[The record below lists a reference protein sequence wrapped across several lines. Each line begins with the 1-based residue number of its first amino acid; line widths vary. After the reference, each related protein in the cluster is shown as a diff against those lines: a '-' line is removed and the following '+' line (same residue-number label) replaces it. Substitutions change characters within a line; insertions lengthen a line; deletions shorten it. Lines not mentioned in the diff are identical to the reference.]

1 MGMMDKFLG
10 AMRLNVPYDEDLDE
24 DEYTDTDD
32 IEEEE
37 EPVKH
42 SRFSRK
48 KKEKEEEE
56 DLFDSAE
63 EEDAAPAREKSRRK
77 TFRSS
82 RDTSTMS
89 SERRDSSK
97 YKVHMIVARSAD
109 ELDEIVDLLIEGD
122 AVVLNLEGVNTN
134 DAQRI
139 IDFTGG
145 ACYTMGGRLQRIS
158 NKIFIATPHYI
169 DLSGDFIEMIN
180 DSIDANSLN
189 LSL

>member
-32 IEEEE
+32 ADEEE

-42 SRFSRK
+42 SFFSRK
-48 KKEKEEEE
+48 KKNEED
-56 DLFDSAE
+56 DLFDSVE
-63 EEDAAPAREKSRRK
+63 EEDAAPAKERPRRK

-82 RDTSTMS
+82 RDTSTMEN
-89 SERRDSSK
+89 ERRDSSK

-134 DAQRI
+134 DALRI

>member
-32 IEEEE
+32 ADEEE

-42 SRFSRK
+42 SFFSHK
-48 KKEKEEEE
+48 KKNEED
-56 DLFDSAE
+56 DLFDSVE
-63 EEDAAPAREKSRRK
+63 EEDTAPAKERPRRK

-82 RDTSTMS
+82 RDTSTMEN
-89 SERRDSSK
+89 ERRDSSK